1 MDKNCKKFFFCKPY
15 DAGTFTSMDVLKEG
29 TICISG
35 FSYGHSV
42 SFLGNMVTGPVSFV
56 SKITTDGNVVWIN
69 SFSSTL
75 GFGAYRVKFDNNK
88 NIVIGGNETDNMNN
102 YWGVIAKVDGVFGN
116 LIWKKR
122 FKTAGSFISS
132 IGILT
137 DSYSFGGLF
146 GIQIN
151 FNGNVITSQGNQD
164 IFLLRSDTSGNI
176 QWVKSWGSN
185 ERDELNGMFV
195 DANENIIFTRGYSN
209 NFYFNGTVI
218 QSKGN
223 LDFFIAAVDKL
234 GNPLWIKNGGS
245 KTISLEPYFTHEY
258 GKI

>member
-1 MDKNCKKFFFCKPY
+1 
-15 DAGTFTSMDVLKEG
+15 MDVLKEG

-75 GFGAYRVKFDNNK
+75 GFGACRIKFDNNK

-195 DANENIIFTRGYSN
+195 DANENIIFTGGYSN

-245 KTISLEPYFTHEY
+245 KTISPEPYFTQEY